1 MTNTFEVAHLET
13 SRLKEQNKKR
23 KEKER
28 KGGVREECC
37 GRKLVASRKYQVH
50 SQISTS
56 RFPLLHHVYELF
68 ITGFFNSKI
77 FSL

>member
-1 MTNTFEVAHLET
+1 MTDTFEVPHLET

-37 GRKLVASRKYQVH
+37 GKKVVANRKYQVH

-56 RFPLLHHVYELF
+56 RFPHLHHVYELF
-68 ITGFFNSKI
+68 TTVVFLILPKF
-77 FSL
+77 